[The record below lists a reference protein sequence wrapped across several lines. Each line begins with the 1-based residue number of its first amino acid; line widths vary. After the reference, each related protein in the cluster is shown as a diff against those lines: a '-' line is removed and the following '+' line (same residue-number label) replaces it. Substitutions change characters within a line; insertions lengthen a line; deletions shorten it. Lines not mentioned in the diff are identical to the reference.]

1 VDLIIMSDTFKALV
15 LDYKDGKTVNTFKQL
30 SLDDLPDGEVLVA
43 VSHSSLNY
51 KDGLAIT
58 GTGKIIR
65 NFPFVPGIDLVGE
78 VESSKSDQFKV
89 GDPVLLTG
97 WGVGEHHW
105 GGHAEKARVKAQWL
119 THLPEG
125 LTPTR
130 AMAIGTAG
138 FTAMLSVMALEKHG
152 IDKSA
157 GSVLVTGANGG
168 VGTVAVSLLAA
179 LGYEVTA
186 STGRLEESNFLVEL
200 GAKHILPR
208 SELSR
213 KSKPLE
219 KERWNYAIDTVG
231 GEPLATLLSQ
241 MRYGTAVAACG
252 LAAGVPLPTTVFP
265 FILRNIALLG
275 IDSVMCPPTQRDAVW
290 QRITEKMP
298 MERLDSLTTTI
309 NFADLPDAA
318 NTILQGEIRGR
329 TVVNINS

>member
-1 VDLIIMSDTFKALV
+1 MSDTFKALV
-15 LDYKDGKTVNTFKQL
+15 LEQKDGKTVNTFKQL
-30 SLDDLPDGEVLVA
+30 SLGDLPDGEVLVA

-65 NFPFVPGIDLVGE
+65 NFPFVPGIDLVGKIE
-78 VESSKSDQFKV
+78 ASQSDQFKV

-97 WGVGEHHW
+97 WGVGERRW
-105 GGHAEKARVKAQWL
+105 GGYAQKARVNAQWL
-119 THLPEG
+119 THLPKG
-125 LTPTR
+125 LTPAR

-152 IDKSA
+152 IDKAA
-157 GSVLVTGANGG
+157 GPVLVTGANGG
-168 VGTVAVSLLAA
+168 VGTIAVSLLAA

-186 STGRLEESNFLVEL
+186 STGRLEESDFLLKL

-213 KSKPLE
+213 QSKPLE
-219 KERWNYAIDTVG
+219 KERWNCAIDTVG

-265 FILRNIALLG
+265 FILRNVALLG
-275 IDSVMCPPTQRDAVW
+275 IDSVMCPAPRREVAW
-290 QRITEKMP
+290 QRIAEKLS
-298 MERLDSLTTTI
+298 MESLDSLTTTI
-309 NFADLPDAA
+309 DFADLPDAA
-318 NTILQGEIRGR
+318 NTILQGGIRGR